1 VLNILPKIGN
11 NDYITM
17 RIRPS
22 ITSPLPEV
30 TIGEVAGGKAAIRVT
45 PISTR
50 EVILQDVRVKSG
62 ETLAIAGL
70 MKDREVTGQGKVPL
84 LGDMPLIGKLFSD
97 TEKGHQK
104 TELIILITPV
114 IIDDVAMRL

>member
-1 VLNILPKIGN
+1 
-11 NDYITM
+11 M

-22 ITSPLPEV
+22 ITSALPEV
-30 TIGEVAGGKAAIRVT
+30 LIGEFQNGGAAIKVT

-70 MKDREVTGQGKVPL
+70 TKEQDITKEGKVPVLGDLPL
-84 LGDMPLIGKLFSD
+84 LGKFFRN
-97 TEKGHQK
+97 TEVDHEKN
-104 TELIILITPV
+104 ELIILITPV
-114 IIDDVAMRL
+114 VIDDIASNSL